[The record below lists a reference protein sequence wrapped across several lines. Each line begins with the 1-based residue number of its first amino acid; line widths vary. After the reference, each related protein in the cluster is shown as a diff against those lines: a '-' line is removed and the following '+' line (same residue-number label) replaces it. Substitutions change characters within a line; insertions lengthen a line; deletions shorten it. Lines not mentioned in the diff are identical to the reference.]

1 MSFSFQGGSA
11 FPSFGAGQ
19 GNAVAVGQPGYC
31 GVPIEVR
38 WALGTPANAYVAI
51 EDGLGNV
58 LISETVAG
66 SASLSYVTIVTP
78 AANLTAAL
86 YTDSSRAT
94 QLARSMSFSVM
105 RDPMLLPMTAPLY
118 GAGVAQM
125 NARDAVAGVGVT
137 LGIGD
142 GLTTDNLLNML
153 HAARIPRIRTPA
165 YQYGA
170 SLQGPVVALSKAYK
184 AAGFGVIG
192 WHLLTIAYAND
203 PATTWAAQQAN
214 LLALTAAGA
223 TISTIAGPNEVNGN
237 ACHGPLDTLN
247 FAGSYDP
254 ATGIPAVISLWSSAF
269 HQFKLANP
277 GALANVRTSSASIA
291 ITALASYACLP
302 NETAHVDF
310 GLLHHYAGNAAQP
323 DDNIAGIY
331 NLTQGS
337 FRRRQDLL
345 KLQNPGQPIILE
357 ECGAPTCAWTSS
369 PAGMVDAN
377 NNPVPAGSAVGAGA
391 YEHTGHTQAQYL
403 LNQLHE
409 ARRWGIVQSFIYNL
423 YDGHPSSDYT
433 EANYGLFKISSATLP
448 AASFTAKPAVA
459 ALGAMQD
466 VLSLGN
472 SFYSAANLAEVN
484 TLMANGS
491 LAAFVP
497 AFNPALLSVSGVAS
511 LPQADQQ
518 CTVVL
523 HKSDGSTVISISH
536 QPQIDGGAGSIV
548 APATETAALTWVLSY
563 AWQVFDPMSAT
574 PTAAVSSGTGT
585 GCSVP
590 LKGST
595 QLVVLA
601 APSGYTA
608 VGGDPR
614 LTGATGRA
622 TFGGVQAVY
631 DPSAVANGA
640 PQSITVTPPSGTPWT
655 PGNSVILLGLSNSY
669 GTPTGPSG
677 AMLEGFAGSGGG
689 GNPSV
694 TIYVAPVTVGTQTYT
709 LGGFDNYA
717 RAFGYETSPYDSLT
731 YVTGTATLNVSG
743 NIITL
748 NGIPDFSVAAGYRPG
763 AHLIGAF
770 IVGTGPSGNG
780 GATGYVAGTSSGAR
794 IVAKAPATTNGNSS
808 EQYRSGFVFDI
819 NQTGAALAAI
829 FSTQGLISDTCLW
842 AGVIANP
849 KYAQPLA
856 SDVRSAAV

>member
-1 MSFSFQGGSA
+1 MSFTFQGGSA
-11 FPSFGAGQ
+11 FPSLGAGQ
-19 GNAVAVGQPGYC
+19 GNAIAVGQPGYC
-31 GVPIEVR
+31 GMPIEVR

-58 LISETVAG
+58 LVSKTVAG
-66 SASLSYVTIVTP
+66 SASLSYVTINTP

-86 YTDSSRAT
+86 YTDNTRAA

-105 RDPMLLPMTAPLY
+105 RDPALLPSTAPLY
-118 GAGVAQM
+118 GAGVVQM

-137 LGIGD
+137 LSIGD
-142 GLTTDNLLNML
+142 GLSTDSLLNML

-170 SLQGPVVALSKAYK
+170 SLQAPLVALAKAYK

-192 WHLLTIAYAND
+192 WHLLTIAYGND
-203 PATTWAAQQAN
+203 PATTWAAQQTN
-214 LLALTAAGA
+214 LLAIAAAGA

-237 ACHGPLDTLN
+237 SCHGPADTLN
-247 FAGSYDP
+247 YAGSFDP
-254 ATGIPAVISLWSSAF
+254 ATGVPAVIALWSSAF

-291 ITALASYACLP
+291 IAAIASYASLP
-302 NETAHVDF
+302 NATAHVDF
-310 GLLHHYAGNAAQP
+310 GLVHHYAGNASQP

-331 NLTQGS
+331 NLSQGS
-337 FRRRQDLL
+337 FRRRQDLI

-377 NNPVPAGSAVGAGA
+377 NNPVAAGSAVGASA

-423 YDGHPSSDYT
+423 YDGNPSSSYT
-433 EANYGLFKISSATLP
+433 EANYGLFKVSSATLS

-497 AFNPALLSVSGVAS
+497 AFNPALLGVSGVSS
-511 LPQADQQ
+511 LPQADPQ
-518 CTVVL
+518 CTVIL
-523 HKSDGSTVISISH
+523 HKSDGSTVISISN
-536 QPQIDGGAGSIV
+536 QPQIDDAAGNIII
-548 APATETAALTWVLSY
+548 PATETAALTWVLSY

-574 PTAAVSSGTGT
+574 PTVAVSSGTGT

-601 APSGYTA
+601 APAGYTA
-608 VGGDPR
+608 ASGDPR

-631 DPSAVANGA
+631 DPSVVANGA
-640 PQSITVTPPSGTPWT
+640 PQPIIVSPPAGTPWT
-655 PGNSVILLGLSNSY
+655 PGNSVILFALSNSY

-677 AMLEGFAGSGGG
+677 ATLQGFAGPGGG

-694 TIYVAPVTVGTQTYT
+694 AIYVAPVTVGTQNFP

-731 YVTGTATLNVSG
+731 YVTGTATLNASG
-743 NIITL
+743 NTITL
-748 NGIPDFSVAAGYRPG
+748 NGVPNFSAAAGYRPG
-763 AHLIGAF
+763 AHLVGAF
-770 IVGTGPSGNG
+770 IVGTGPTGNG
-780 GATGYVAGTSSGAR
+780 AATAYVTGTSTGAR
-794 IVAKAPATTNGNSS
+794 IVAKAPATTSGNSS

-819 NQTGAALAAI
+819 NQTGAALAAA
-829 FSTQGLISDTCLW
+829 FSTQGLITDACLW
-842 AGVIANP
+842 AGVIVNP
-849 KYAQPLA
+849 KYAQALA
-856 SDVRSAAV
+856 SEVRSAAM